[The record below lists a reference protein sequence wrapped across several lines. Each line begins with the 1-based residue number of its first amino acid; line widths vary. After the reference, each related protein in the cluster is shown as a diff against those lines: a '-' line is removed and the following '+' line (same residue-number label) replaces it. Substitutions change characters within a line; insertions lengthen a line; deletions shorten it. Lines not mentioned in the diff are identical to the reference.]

1 MALWPWARVE
11 DQLAEFIFLEI
22 RDRVKA
28 NASADISLVIQL
40 HLCYMISAD
49 ISLVIQLH
57 LCYMIIDDES
67 ICYAGL

>member
-1 MALWPWARVE
+1 MALWPWERVE

-22 RDRVKA
+22 QDRVKV
-28 NASADISLVIQL
+28 NVSV
-40 HLCYMISAD
+40 D

-67 ICYAGL
+67 ICYADL